1 MDSTGSSMKTDLAV
15 YVAILALACV
25 QVFILKGNLAAML
38 VVALIQAFLAVG
50 FFMHLFSEKRS
61 LLLALVP
68 ATVFV
73 LMMMNMIWSDSFRL
87 IQMRPF
93 PK

>member
-1 MDSTGSSMKTDLAV
+1 MNSANNGLKTDLIV
-15 YVAILALACV
+15 YVAILLLACI
-25 QVFILKGNLAAML
+25 QVFLLRGKLVAML

-50 FFMHLFSEKRS
+50 FFMHLFDEKRS
-61 LLLALVP
+61 LRLALIP

-73 LMMMNMIWSDSFRL
+73 LMMMNMIWSDSFR
-87 IQMRPF
+87 IIHMRAF

>member
-1 MDSTGSSMKTDLAV
+1 MNSTSGSMKTDLTV
-15 YVAILALACV
+15 YVAILVLACI
-25 QVFILKGNLAAML
+25 QVFVLKGNLVAML
-38 VVALIQAFLAVG
+38 IVAVIQAFLAVG

-61 LLLALVP
+61 LLLALIP

-73 LMMMNMIWSDSFRL
+73 LMMMNMFWSDSFRL
-87 IQMRPF
+87 MQMRPF